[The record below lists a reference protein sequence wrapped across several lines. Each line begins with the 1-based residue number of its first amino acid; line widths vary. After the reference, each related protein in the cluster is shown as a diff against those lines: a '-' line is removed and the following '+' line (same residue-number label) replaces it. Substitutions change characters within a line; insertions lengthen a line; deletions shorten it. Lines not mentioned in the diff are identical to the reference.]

1 MAGVPAHRAPYHPSP
16 APSKP
21 LIQPRVQGRNPA
33 RFNGGYGVPR
43 GFKGGSK
50 PSAPCGRLSEAEH
63 PKRKEATLLRPL
75 SAVNRNLPGNSH
87 SRASAPCDFRF
98 PPCFFPHSG
107 RMAPIPLIPRPSGAR
122 ACIARRLCNRSPV
135 LPPQRP
141 PSSREGDRPQAVEG
155 VPLPHSVEKVSS
167 LHLTG
172 FTRRSKPPVL
182 PPIAYRGFAI
192 TPITLRTPSQ
202 RYLLIPPAPVL
213 PPQRPPSSRE
223 GDRPQAVEGVL
234 PHSVES
240 VYALNPHSTLTA
252 YSGCNSFAPKPS
264 IFQPTVEIWSS
275 GSAVPALPAGLTI
288 TRGFAPLRLV
298 TP

>member
-1 MAGVPAHRAPYHPSP
+1 MQSFPRPPSPKTSLFEGGGPPAGGGRSSRPSPVEGVPAHRAPYHS
-16 APSKP
+16 SRTLSTP

-43 GFKGGSK
+43 GFKGEKSK
-50 PSAPCGRLSEAEH
+50 
-63 PKRKEATLLRPL
+63 
-75 SAVNRNLPGNSH
+75 
-87 SRASAPCDFRF
+87 F
-98 PPCFFPHSG
+98 PPN
-107 RMAPIPLIPRPSGAR
+107 PLGLAERVPR
-122 ACIARRLCNRSPV
+122 IARRLCNR
-135 LPPQRP
+135 P
-141 PSSREGDRPQAVEG
+141 PS
-155 VPLPHSVEKVSS
+155 PLPKD
-167 LHLTG
+167 
-172 FTRRSKPPVL
+172 L
-182 PPIAYRGFAI
+182 PLRG
-192 TPITLRTPSQ
+192 R
-202 RYLLIPPAPVL
+202 
-213 PPQRPPSSRE
+213 

-240 VYALNPHSTLTA
+240 VYALNPHSILTA